1 MRRRR
6 IRLVTSADRV
16 WTGKEELRD
25 RRAGVGHLLEVIEDQ
40 HQPLVLKM
48 TDKFLGHRAHAGIP
62 NAHRP
67 ADRWQYQSRVRDRS
81 QADEAHA
88 LGKVFEESSA
98 NSDREVRLPDPARPG
113 QGDEPAALPDSGGH
127 GRDFVI
133 TSEDRGQRRRK
144 IGRTG
149 DWREAWRP
157 GHSAIQMRFAHSTW
171 VTKCA
176 RLIKGSSVS
185 LSDRLARGVSIRNG
199 SAHLRYS
206 DGMERMEHQRE
217 KLAVEE
223 AVRRILLGCS
233 VLPERAVPLRDAREL
248 VLARDV
254 VAGSPSPRFDTAAM
268 DGYAV
273 QHADIRG
280 ATLERPV
287 HLGIVGAGVAGDR
300 EVTPVAP
307 GTAVRIMTG
316 AVCPEDADVVIP
328 FELVESRGDQIVVSQ
343 FFAAGTNIRRTGEDI
358 AVGSVVVERGTVFG
372 PAHLAVIA
380 AEGHE
385 TIEVVPRPRVAV
397 IATGDELVRPG
408 QALEPGQIWDSN
420 SVMVAALVE
429 QFGGEVVMSGCA
441 PDEPAAVL
449 AALRRE
455 AAEGADLIVTIGGA
469 SLGDRDVLTE
479 LASDVIALEC
489 WSIAMKPGK
498 PLVYGLLDSAIVI
511 GLPGNPAA
519 AFVSAVQFVRPA
531 IVTMLGQ
538 LDIDPPTIVARTLEV
553 DPESG
558 RPAELL
564 AGDARARRSRIQR
577 EAGRSAKRGQPR
589 HVVPRR
595 TVC

>member
-1 MRRRR
+1 
-6 IRLVTSADRV
+6 
-16 WTGKEELRD
+16 
-25 RRAGVGHLLEVIEDQ
+25 
-40 HQPLVLKM
+40 
-48 TDKFLGHRAHAGIP
+48 
-62 NAHRP
+62 
-67 ADRWQYQSRVRDRS
+67 
-81 QADEAHA
+81 
-88 LGKVFEESSA
+88 
-98 NSDREVRLPDPARPG
+98 
-113 QGDEPAALPDSGGH
+113 
-127 GRDFVI
+127 
-133 TSEDRGQRRRK
+133 
-144 IGRTG
+144 
-149 DWREAWRP
+149 
-157 GHSAIQMRFAHSTW
+157 
-171 VTKCA
+171 
-176 RLIKGSSVS
+176 
-185 LSDRLARGVSIRNG
+185 
-199 SAHLRYS
+199 
-206 DGMERMEHQRE
+206 MERMEHQRE
-217 KLAVEE
+217 NLTVEE

-300 EVTPVAP
+300 EITPVAP

-343 FFAAGTNIRRTGEDI
+343 SFAAGTNIRRTGEDI
-358 AVGSVVVERGTVFG
+358 AIGSVVVERGTVLR

-479 LASDVIALEC
+479 LASDVIALER

-553 DPESG
+553 IPNQGG
-558 RPAELL
+558 RRNYLRVMLEVDEHGYVARL
-564 AGDARARRSRIQR
+564 AGPQNVANLATLSRADGLLVIPDGVEQAEPGERFEVQIIRSL
-577 EAGRSAKRGQPR
+577 
-589 HVVPRR
+589 
-595 TVC
+595 